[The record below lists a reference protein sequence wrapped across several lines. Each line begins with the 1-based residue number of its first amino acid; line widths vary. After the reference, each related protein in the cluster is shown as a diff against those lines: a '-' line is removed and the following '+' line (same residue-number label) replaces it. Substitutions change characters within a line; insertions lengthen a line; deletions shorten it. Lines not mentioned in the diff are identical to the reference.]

1 MKKNLTSLKD
11 FIDEE
16 IGVKETQK
24 RVKFDAGFEAF
35 KLTVIARRAK
45 NPKKKGQ

>member
-16 IGVKETQK
+16 IGVKKTQK

-35 KLTVIARRAK
+35 KLAVIVLLAK
-45 NPKKKGQ
+45 NPERKGQ